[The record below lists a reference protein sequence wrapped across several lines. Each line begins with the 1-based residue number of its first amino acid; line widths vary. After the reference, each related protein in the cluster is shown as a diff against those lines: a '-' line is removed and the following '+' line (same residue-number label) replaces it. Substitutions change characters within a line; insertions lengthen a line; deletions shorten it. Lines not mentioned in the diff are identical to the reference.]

1 MSGPAV
7 FNPVLFKDHLHIFA
21 HVLKKERSPV
31 SVEFYLKFYYFA
43 NPLKAYL
50 YLGSL
55 FIW

>member
-1 MSGPAV
+1 MSGPAL
-7 FNPVLFKDHLHIFA
+7 FKPVLFKDHLHIFA
-21 HVLKKERSPV
+21 HVLTKERSPV
-31 SVEFYLKFYYFA
+31 SVEFYLKFDYFA